1 MSSRLY
7 NFCGKAWD
15 PDDFLKNYPYYKIQA
30 ISYIQRTDDK
40 GNKYR
45 EISDTKLF
53 DSYEEAKAFVNAKPD
68 YIIVGDSPVI
78 SPVPLD
84 ELKHFKLI
92 HKSPTWAVLQLGLGE
107 TISYVEIFEYYPW
120 KHNLSAQV
128 WLTLNAA
135 LWPTQLPKAAVSNS
149 DERRTDP
156 IGRPGQAEEVAEV
169 VVWLCSDAASFVT
182 EYSMLV
188 DGGMTAA

>member
-1 MSSRLY
+1 MDFKAMAIWAGKEASEFREVYRIPNERGEFKTVKLYHSEYYLSMISRLY
-7 NFCGKAWD
+7 NFGGKAWD

-45 EISDTKLF
+45 EITDTKLF
-53 DSYEEAKAFVNAKPD
+53 DSYIEAKAFVNAKPD
-68 YIIVGDSPVI
+68 YMIVGDSPVI

-107 TISYVEIFEYYPW
+107 TISYVEIFEYYP
-120 KHNLSAQV
+120 
-128 WLTLNAA
+128 
-135 LWPTQLPKAAVSNS
+135 
-149 DERRTDP
+149 
-156 IGRPGQAEEVAEV
+156 
-169 VVWLCSDAASFVT
+169 
-182 EYSMLV
+182 
-188 DGGMTAA
+188 